1 MQTILWLNLIAIK
14 KVKEKKVKL
23 NIINETSLQFAV
35 EDEYDV
41 LKN

>member
-1 MQTILWLNLIAIK
+1 MQTILWLNLIVIGK
-14 KVKEKKVKL
+14 KKL
-23 NIINETSLQFAV
+23 NITNETLLQFVV